1 MGQAWPYLNPLFVTA
16 KILSPFTGVSKRQ
29 TLLDSEKRFP
39 NLGNSAECYGAFAAD
54 AMRFAY
60 VLKAMARHVCCS
72 KAFPLDTGLPPEE
85 MT

>member
-1 MGQAWPYLNPLFVTA
+1 MGQAWPYLSSVFGTA
-16 KILSPFTGVSKRQ
+16 KIHSPFTGVSKRQ

-39 NLGNSAECYGAFAAD
+39 NLGNSGEYHDAFAAD
-54 AMRFAY
+54 EMRYAY
-60 VLKAMARHVCCS
+60 VLKAMTRHVCCS

>member
-1 MGQAWPYLNPLFVTA
+1 MGQARPYLNSLFGAAKTHSPL
-16 KILSPFTGVSKRQ
+16 TGVSTSQ

>member
-1 MGQAWPYLNPLFVTA
+1 MGQAWPYLSSVFGAA
-16 KILSPFTGVSKRQ
+16 KIHSPFTGVSKRQ

-54 AMRFAY
+54 AMRYTY
-60 VLKAMARHVCCS
+60 VLKAMARHACCS
-72 KAFPLDTGLPPEE
+72 KAYSLDTSLVAEE